1 MNDPYKILIVDDSKL
16 IRRAVSNIFKAQDN
30 FQVVG
35 EAGNGK
41 EALEL
46 LPKLNPDVITLD
58 VNMPVMDGLTTL
70 KHIMIESPRPTVM
83 LSSLTQ
89 EGSSVTFDALKYGAI
104 DFIPKPS
111 KTNGNSIGEQ
121 EQNIIKKVK
130 LAAEVEIESVQYIR
144 SLPKEKYDKRPDG
157 IECTGLIAM
166 GASEGGY
173 GALLKIIP
181 QIIPDLSAALLIVV
195 YADSKHVDAFTG
207 YLESHSF
214 VKVRRAKDGEEIK
227 GGVCYLCSGEEYAT
241 VHSSGNKYNL
251 QISPSPFA
259 GRRGSIN
266 MLMFSVADVM
276 GMRAAGIILS
286 GTGDDGAEG
295 LGEIVRT
302 GGTAIVQDPKTC
314 LCKGMA
320 ISAIDSCDV
329 DFVISDTKIA
339 SEINNFY
346 GKRSQAP
353 HLRAIRATS
362 IADYS

>member
-1 MNDPYKILIVDDSKL
+1 MTDSYKILIVDDSKL
-16 IRRAVSNIFKAQDN
+16 IRKAVSNIFKDQVN

-46 LPKLNPDVITLD
+46 MPELNPDVVTLD
-58 VNMPVMDGLTTL
+58 INMPVMDGLTTL
-70 KHIMIESPRPTVM
+70 KHIMIKSPRPTVM

-130 LAAEVEIESVQYIR
+130 LAAEVEIESVRYIRSVQYIR
-144 SLPKEKYDKRPDG
+144 SVPNEKSNKKPG
-157 IECTGLIAM
+157 GNECKNIFVI

-181 QIIPDLSAALLIVV
+181 QIIPDFPAAFLVV
-195 YADSKHVDAFTG
+195 IYADSKHVDAFAD
-207 YLESHSF
+207 YLDSHSLI
-214 VKVRRAKDGEEIK
+214 KVRRAKNGKEIK

-241 VHSSGNKYNL
+241 VHSLGDKYNL
-251 QISPSPFA
+251 QVNPSPFT

-266 MLMFSVADVM
+266 MLMFSVAEVM
-276 GMRAAGIILS
+276 GMRAAGVILS

-295 LGEIVRT
+295 LAEIIRA
-302 GGTAIVQDPKTC
+302 GGTAVVQDPKSC
-314 LCKGMA
+314 LYKKMA
-320 ISAIDSCDV
+320 RSAIEV
-329 DFVISDTKIA
+329 NKHALVVPDTRIA
-339 SEINNFY
+339 STISELNIESAVDSF
-346 GKRSQAP
+346 
-353 HLRAIRATS
+353 
-362 IADYS
+362 

>member
-1 MNDPYKILIVDDSKL
+1 MNDQYKILIVDDSKL
-16 IRRAVSNIFKAQDN
+16 IRRAVSNIFKEQEK

-46 LPKLNPDVITLD
+46 LPKLNPDVVTLD
-58 VNMPVMDGLTTL
+58 INMPVMDGLTTL
-70 KHIMIESPRPTVM
+70 KHIMIKSPRPTVM

-89 EGSSVTFDALKYGAI
+89 EGASVTFDALKYGAI
-104 DFIPKPS
+104 DFIAKPS

-121 EQNIIKKVK
+121 EQNIIKKIS

-144 SLPKEKYDKRPDG
+144 SLPKEKSNKKPDG
-157 IECTGLIAM
+157 NECKGIFAI

-173 GALLKIIP
+173 GALLKIVP
-181 QIIPDLSAALLIVV
+181 QIIPDIPAALLVVV
-195 YADSKHVDAFTG
+195 YADSKHVDAFAG
-207 YLESHSF
+207 YLDSHSF
-214 VKVRRAKDGEEIK
+214 LKVGRAKDGEEIR

-251 QISPSPFA
+251 QVRPSPFA

-266 MLMFSVADVM
+266 MLMFSVAEAM
-276 GMRAAGIILS
+276 GMCAAGVILS

-302 GGTAIVQDPKTC
+302 GGTAIVQEPKSC
-314 LCKGMA
+314 LCREMA

-329 DFVISDTKIA
+329 ELVISDTKIA
-339 SEINNFY
+339 SEINKFY
-346 GKRSQAP
+346 V
-353 HLRAIRATS
+353 
-362 IADYS
+362 